1 MSKLLKIQSQKH
13 KEVIDITELVN
24 ECLESL
30 GATSGLCHI
39 FSKHTTTAISVADL
53 DSGGTDLD
61 YLEAFE
67 KIVPKLNYRHPHDPS
82 HMPDHVLSAGI
93 GPGTLVPVVKGT
105 LDLGTWQRVLFFDFD
120 GPKQREIVVTII
132 EQK

>member
-13 KEVIDITELVN
+13 KQVLDITELVN
-24 ECLESL
+24 EHLESL
-30 GATSGLCHI
+30 GATTGLCHI

-67 KIVPKLNYRHPHDPS
+67 KNCAQVKLPS
-82 HMPDHVLSAGI
+82 SAR
-93 GPGTLVPVVKGT
+93 PFPYA
-105 LDLGTWQRVLFFDFD
+105 
-120 GPKQREIVVTII
+120 
-132 EQK
+132 